1 MKLAQLVWFLNRD
14 QWSVWKGAKYYKS
27 QSFKKVHKFWK
38 NWNFKNSFKSSIGNY
53 ARNVHTKFHEASSI
67 GLVFKSGP
75 LKRLKEFQRASKQAS
90 EKLFLQQ
97 NRQISKSQ
105 KIWTSPNFGMRFTA
119 LSSEWLGDSK
129 SIGFLGVA
137 DREVLKKWRRKWRF
151 SQTELVGYILPRAVG
166 RFPPKFGRGG
176 KGGRRPLSRS
186 LDYKSPSFKNG
197 HEVWKK
203 KLRKISRFT
212 WGIYI
217 QRPR

>member
-1 MKLAQLVWFLNRD
+1 MSIPNFIELAQLVWFLNRD
-14 QWSVWKGAKYYKS
+14 HWSVLR
-27 QSFKKVHKFWK
+27 V
-38 NWNFKNSFKSSIGNY
+38 
-53 ARNVHTKFHEASSI
+53 
-67 GLVFKSGP
+67 P
-75 LKRLKEFQRASKQAS
+75 ASKRAGEQAS
-90 EKLFLQQ
+90 KKLFLQQ

-176 KGGRRPLSRS
+176 ERGGDDRYRGRWIEPLNTVTLYLNNICKFEEAIVLMHEPGRPFSR
-186 LDYKSPSFKNG
+186 G
-197 HEVWKK
+197 
-203 KLRKISRFT
+203 RK
-212 WGIYI
+212 
-217 QRPR
+217 